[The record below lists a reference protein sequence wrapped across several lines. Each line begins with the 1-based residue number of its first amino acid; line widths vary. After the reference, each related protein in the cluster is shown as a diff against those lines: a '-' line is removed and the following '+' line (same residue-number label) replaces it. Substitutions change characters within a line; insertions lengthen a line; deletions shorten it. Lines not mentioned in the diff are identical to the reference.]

1 MSKQCTA
8 HRTSGNV
15 VANQFLDQLQSRK
28 LFLWP
33 DRCVGQLFAKRQFL
47 RFIPVSQQ
55 TVMSDLHKPF
65 RQDMKQETPDE
76 FHGGQCHDLFFSAIG
91 IIPPFKCDLAISDIQ
106 DPVVGNS
113 HAVSIPPKIMDYSG

>member
-33 DRCVGQLFAKRQFL
+33 NRCVGQPFAERQLL
-47 RFIPVSQQ
+47 RFITVSQQ

-65 RQDMKQETPDE
+65 RQHMEQKASDKL
-76 FHGGQCHDLFFSAIG
+76 HGGQRHDFFFSAIS
-91 IIPPFKCDLAISDIQ
+91 IITPFECDLSIPDIQ
-106 DPVVGNS
+106 DTVVGNG
-113 HAVSIPPKIMDYSG
+113 HPVSIPPKIMDYSG

>member
-33 DRCVGQLFAKRQFL
+33 DRCVGQPFAERQLL
-47 RFIPVSQQ
+47 RFITVSKQPV
-55 TVMSDLHKPF
+55 MPDLHKPF
-65 RQDMKQETPDE
+65 RQHMKQETPDKL
-76 FHGGQCHDLFFSAIG
+76 HSGQRHDFFSSAIG
-91 IIPPFKCDLAISDIQ
+91 VIPPFECDLSVPDIQ
-106 DPVVGNS
+106 DPV
-113 HAVSIPPKIMDYSG
+113 I